1 MRVAMLLRCLGMM
14 RGGGE
19 TRHMAWMRELT
30 AMGVEVE
37 VVTGGPLFGSM
48 RYAVGDLPCRDTTV
62 IKSPYMRDL
71 VYRTQGRR
79 GLGRIGVAML
89 HTDEEW
95 FCKLAWQHIAT
106 ESAASARRKPD
117 IVHAHALHQA
127 ARLKTI
133 DVPVAINLPGQ
144 PHSRYI
150 PDLQKADVLLS
161 DGWGARRLPAILG
174 RPVENITKGVDSTLF
189 SPDGPNARV
198 EAGVGDA
205 PVALCVSRLVPIKN
219 VALFVD
225 AMAAVHRAR
234 PDARGA
240 IVGDGP
246 LEPALR
252 QQVAA
257 LGLEAVVHLAGYVDQ
272 PALPPWYRAA
282 DVFVL
287 SSDFDNSPNV
297 VLEAMAT
304 GLPVVATDVGGVS
317 DFVDAPDGGAL
328 VPKGDAASLGKEIVA
343 LLNDDTR
350 RREAGAFNRQRAT
363 TKFSWRTS
371 AEQLL
376 AAYERAIGDPER
388 VAPRRAGLSGPPAA

>member
-1 MRVAMLLRCLGMM
+1 MRVVMLLRCLAMM

-30 AMGVEVE
+30 AMGVDVE

-48 RYAVGDLPCRDTTV
+48 RYPVTDVGCRDTTV

-71 VYRTQGRR
+71 VYKTQGKR

-95 FCKLAWQHIAT
+95 FCKLAWQHIAG
-106 ESAASARRKPD
+106 ESASARRKPD

-174 RPVENITKGVDSTLF
+174 RPVENITKGVDSTSF
-189 SPDGPNARV
+189 SPGGANARV
-198 EAGVGDA
+198 EARVGDA
-205 PVALCVSRLVPIKN
+205 PVVLCVSRLVPIKN

-225 AMAAVHRAR
+225 AMAVVHRAR
-234 PDARGA
+234 PDARGI
-240 IVGDGP
+240 IVGEGP
-246 LEPALR
+246 LEQTLR
-252 QQVAA
+252 QQAAA
-257 LGLEAVVHLAGYVDQ
+257 LGLERVLNFAGYVDQ
-272 PALPPWYRAA
+272 PDLPPWYRAA

-304 GLPVVATDVGGVS
+304 GLPVVGTDVGGVA
-317 DFVDAPDGGAL
+317 DFVEAPAGGAL
-328 VPKGDAASLGKEIVA
+328 VPKGDAAAMGTEILA
-343 LLNDDTR
+343 LLND
-350 RREAGAFNRQRAT
+350 EAGRRQAGGFNRERAT
-363 TKFSWRTS
+363 KKFSWRTS

-376 AAYERAIGDPER
+376 AAYERAM
-388 VAPRRAGLSGPPAA
+388 AARAA